1 MIIFSSLKHI
11 NKTQCAEAYQT
22 EMHRFTGNDA
32 DQSILTGLYCEFPHG
47 RVPQT
52 SEEAVKIYL
61 WRSSNRLKKRTCDM
75 IQTYLSKIIS

>member
-22 EMHRFTGNDA
+22 GIHRFTGNDV
-32 DQSILTGLYCEFPHG
+32 DRNILIGLYCELHHG

-52 SEEAVKIYL
+52 SEETVKIYL
-61 WRSSNRLKKRTCDM
+61 WRSSNRLKNFICDI
-75 IQTYLSKIIS
+75 IQIYLSKTIS